1 MSRDGLGALHR
12 IEGSLSAEKYSE
24 ILEYVMMTYAL
35 DGPFPDGDYLF
46 QQDLAPRVHTAK
58 SVTKSLPDGC
68 VRQLEWIPKGA
79 VVIFNLMLI
88 FKMINNKAF

>member
-12 IEGSLSAEKYSE
+12 IEGSLTAEKYSE
-24 ILEYVMMTYAL
+24 ILEYVMIPYAL

-46 QQDLAPRVHTAK
+46 QQDLAPVHTAK
-58 SVTKSLPDGC
+58 SVKKSLTDCG

-79 VVIFNLMLI
+79 IVKF
-88 FKMINNKAF
+88 